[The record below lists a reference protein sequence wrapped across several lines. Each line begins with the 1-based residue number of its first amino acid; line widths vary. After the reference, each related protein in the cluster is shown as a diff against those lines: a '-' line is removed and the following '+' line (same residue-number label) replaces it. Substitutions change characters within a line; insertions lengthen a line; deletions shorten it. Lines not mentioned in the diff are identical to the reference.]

1 MTKKDKKQGL
11 GVSILGIVFVLL
23 ISLFG
28 VYFAIKNLKFG
39 LDLQGGFE
47 VLYEVNSID
56 GSKVTPEMVE
66 STYKII
72 DKRINVLGV
81 SEPEISIENN
91 NIRVT
96 MAGVD
101 NIDDARK
108 TISTTAALTFRTVD
122 GELLMDSSVLN
133 SGKASTGYD
142 TQKGYYISLSI
153 KDNDTFYKQTK
164 KVSEMEDNRIVIW
177 LDYEEGTEL
186 TQLVVKNG
194 KKDKDGN
201 DVSTIMTGYY
211 RPNGV
216 ITKNEDGEEVEGKDA
231 FVCGDL
237 KNSNCLSVA
246 SVKEGFASDVIIE
259 GNFTKADADG
269 LVELINSGSM
279 PTKLTEISSK
289 TVTASFGEDSL
300 DKTFKAGLYGIIA
313 IAVLLILIYRV
324 SGFIASV
331 SILSYTFLTLLL
343 FNLVGG
349 RLTLQGIAA
358 LVIGIGMAVD
368 SAVILY
374 SRIKEELNKKMS
386 LKTAYE
392 KGSKDSFISILD
404 ANVTTLIA
412 AIILF
417 KFGESSV
424 KGFATML
431 IISIVV
437 TFIVMVYLNKYLVKL
452 FAQSPKF
459 ENHKGLF
466 IGFKERKERKFN
478 FVKPR
483 FVIFIIVGI
492 ILIVGACFTYNE
504 GLNLGIDFKG
514 GSTIEINSK
523 NKLVLNDIKEDIKG
537 LEYKLEKSEKID
549 DTRVYLTISNVLDN
563 DETQKVENYFNEKY
577 EATTSVGAVS
587 NKVKKDITKNA
598 IKALIYACIGMI
610 IYVSIRFKF
619 SYAISAIIALIHDSV
634 MVLIAFSLLR
644 FEVNSMFIAAI
655 LSIVG
660 YSINN
665 TIVIFDR
672 VRENKTKI
680 YKDKINKVDD
690 LKDIVNTSLSQTVL
704 RCIITTITTLLP
716 VISLIV
722 VGSHEIFNFNIALL
736 IGLVVGT
743 FSSLFISSQI
753 WMLIEKRSIGR
764 DTTKHWYDDDKKKK
778 KKEPEELMV
787 KGVNC

>member
-1 MTKKDKKQGL
+1 MAKNKDKKIGL
-11 GVSILGIVFVLL
+11 GLSSLITIIVLL
-23 ISLFG
+23 ISILG
-28 VYFAIKNLKFG
+28 AYYSIKNLKFG

-101 NIDDARK
+101 NIDEARK
-108 TISTTAALTFRTVD
+108 TISTTAALTFRTID
-122 GELLMDSSVLN
+122 GELLADSSVLDTV
-133 SGKASTGYD
+133 GVDYQTKGGYVL
-142 TQKGYYISLSI
+142 TFKI
-153 KDNDTFYKQTK
+153 KDYDKFYALTK
-164 KVSEMEDNRIVIW
+164 KVSEMEDNRMVIW
-177 LDYEEGTEL
+177 LDYVEGTEI
-186 TQLVVKNG
+186 TKVVVKTNEIDPKT
-194 KKDKDGN
+194 KKPKT
-201 DVSTIMTGYY
+201 TIMDGYFDT
-211 RPNGV
+211 V
-216 ITKNEDGEEVEGKDA
+216 TTINEDGEEVVEKADA
-231 FVCGDL
+231 HVCGDL
-237 KNSNCLSVA
+237 KKSNCLSVA
-246 SVKEGFASDVIIE
+246 SVGQAFSQDVILR
-259 GNFTKADADG
+259 GNFTKADAEELKD
-269 LVELINSGSM
+269 LINSGSM
-279 PTKLTEISSK
+279 PTKLKEISSK
-289 TVTASFGEDSL
+289 TVTASFGEGSL
-300 DKTFKAGLYGIIA
+300 DKTFKAGVIGIAA

-324 SGFIASV
+324 SGLIASI
-331 SILSYTFLTLLL
+331 SILAYTFLTLLL

-392 KGSKDSFISILD
+392 KGSKESFISILD

-431 IISIVV
+431 IISILV
-437 TFIVMVYLNKYLVKL
+437 TFIVMVYLNKYLIKL

-466 IGFKERKERKFN
+466 IGFKERKNRVFN

-483 FVIFIIVGI
+483 FVVFAIVGL
-492 ILIVGACFTYNE
+492 ILIVGGFFTYSE

-523 NKLVLNDIKEDIKG
+523 NNLKLSDVKEDIKS
-537 LEYKLEKSEKID
+537 LEYKLEKIEKID
-549 DTRVYLTISNVLDN
+549 DDSVYLTISNVLDN
-563 DETQKVENYFNEKY
+563 EETQKVENYFNEKY

-610 IYVSIRFKF
+610 IYVSIRFRF

-672 VRENKTKI
+672 IRENKTKN
-680 YKDKINKVDD
+680 YKDKINKSDD
-690 LKDIVNTSLSQTVL
+690 LKDIVNTSLSQTVV

-764 DTTKHWYDDDKKKK
+764 DTTKHWYDDAKKK

>member
-1 MTKKDKKQGL
+1 MAKNKINKLGL
-11 GVSILGIVFVLL
+11 GTTIFLTIGVLL
-23 ISLFG
+23 ISILG
-28 VYFAIKNLKFG
+28 VYSAIKNLKFG

-101 NIDDARK
+101 NIDEARK
-108 TISTTAALTFRTVD
+108 TISTTAALTFRTTD

-142 TQKGYYISLSI
+142 TQKGYYISLSV
-153 KDNDTFYKQTK
+153 KDYDKFYKETK
-164 KVSEMEDNRIVIW
+164 KVSELEDNRIVIW

-186 TQLVVKNG
+186 TYIPITTKDKNG
-194 KKDKDGN
+194 KEET
-201 DVSTIMTGYY
+201 SYQTGYY
-211 RPNGV
+211 KV
-216 ITKNEDGEEVEGKDA
+216 NEDGKSETYI
-231 FVCGDL
+231 CGDL
-237 KNSNCLSVA
+237 KNSNCLSAATV
-246 SVKEGFASDVIIE
+246 SQGFASDVIIQ
-259 GNFTKADADG
+259 GSFTKQEADG

-279 PTKLTEISSK
+279 PTKLKEISSK

-300 DKTFKAGLYGIIA
+300 DKTFKAGVIGIVA
-313 IAVLLILIYRV
+313 IMILLVLIYKF
-324 SGFIASV
+324 SGLIASV
-331 SILSYTFLTLLL
+331 SILAYTFLTLLL

-374 SRIKEELNKKMS
+374 SRVKEELNKKMS

-392 KGSKDSFISILD
+392 KGSKESFISILD

-437 TFIVMVYLNKYLVKL
+437 TFIVMVYLNKLLIRL
-452 FAQSPKF
+452 FVQSSKF
-459 ENHKGLF
+459 EKHTWLF
-466 IGFKERKERKFN
+466 IGFREKKDRKFD

-483 FVIFIIVGI
+483 FVVFTVVSL
-492 ILIVGACFTYNE
+492 ILIVGAVFTYTK

-514 GSTIEINSK
+514 GSTIEINAK
-523 NKLVLNDIKEDIKG
+523 NNLTLNDVKADLKELD
-537 LEYKLEKSEKID
+537 YKLDRIEKID
-549 DTRVYLTISNVLDN
+549 DTRVYITISNVLDN
-563 DETQKVENYFNEKY
+563 EATQKVETYFNDKY

-587 NKVKKDITKNA
+587 NKVKKDITRNA

-619 SYAISAIIALIHDSV
+619 SYAISAIIALVHDSL
-634 MVLIAFSLLR
+634 MVLIIFSLLR

-672 VRENKTKI
+672 VRENKNKK
-680 YKDKINKVDD
+680 YNDKINKVDE
-690 LKDIVNTSLSQTVL
+690 LKDVVNTSLSQTVV

-716 VISLIV
+716 VLSLIF
-722 VGSHEIFNFNIALL
+722 VGAHEVFNFNIALL
-736 IGLVVGT
+736 TGLLVGT
-743 FSSLFISSQI
+743 FSSIFISSQI
-753 WMLIEKRSIGR
+753 WMLIEKRSIGK
-764 DTTKHWYDDDKKKK
+764 DKTKHWYDDDTKKK
-778 KKEPEELMV
+778 KKEPEELMI

>member
-1 MTKKDKKQGL
+1 MTKNKQGL
-11 GVSILGIVFVLL
+11 GISILTVIFVLL
-23 ISLFG
+23 ISVLG
-28 VYFAIKNLKFG
+28 AYYSIKNLKFG

-101 NIDDARK
+101 NIDEARK
-108 TISTTAALTFRTVD
+108 TISSTAALTFRTVD

-142 TQKGYYISLSI
+142 TQKGYYIALSI

-186 TQLVVKNG
+186 TKLVVKNG

-201 DVSTIMTGYY
+201 DITTLMDGYY
-211 RPNGV
+211 RPNGI
-216 ITKNEDGEEVEGKDA
+216 ITVNEDGEEVEGKDA

-237 KNSNCLSVA
+237 KKSNCLSVA

-259 GNFTKADADG
+259 GNFTKADADA

-279 PTKLTEISSK
+279 PTKLKEISSK

-313 IAVLLILIYRV
+313 IAVLLVIIYKF
-324 SGFIASV
+324 SGFIASI
-331 SILSYTFLTLLL
+331 SILTYTFLTLLL

-374 SRIKEELNKKMS
+374 SRVKEELNKKMS

-392 KGSKDSFISILD
+392 KGSKESFISVLD

-431 IISIVV
+431 IISIIV
-437 TFIVMVYLNKYLVKL
+437 TFIVMVYLNKYIIKSFV
-452 FAQSPKF
+452 QTSKF
-459 ENHKGLF
+459 ENHKRIF
-466 IGFKERKERKFN
+466 IGFKERNKSHKLN

-483 FVIFIIVGI
+483 FVVFAIVTLIIV
-492 ILIVGACFTYNE
+492 VGAVFTYNK

-523 NKLVLNDIKEDIKG
+523 NKLVLNDVKEDIKG
-537 LEYKLEKSEKID
+537 LEYKLEKIEKID
-549 DTRVYLTISNVLDN
+549 DSRVYATISNVLDN
-563 DETQKVENYFNEKY
+563 DETQKVEDYFNEKY

-619 SYAISAIIALIHDSV
+619 SYAISAIIALVHDSV
-634 MVLIAFSLLR
+634 MVLIAFSLLKL
-644 FEVNSMFIAAI
+644 EVNSMFIAAI

-672 VRENKTKI
+672 IRENKTKI
-680 YKDKINKVDD
+680 YKDKINKFDD
-690 LKDIVNTSLSQTVL
+690 LKDIVNTSLSQTIV

-722 VGSHEIFNFNIALL
+722 VGSHEILNFNIALL
-736 IGLVVGT
+736 IGLLVGT
-743 FSSLFISSQI
+743 FSSIFISSQI
-753 WMLIEKRSIGR
+753 WMTIEKRFIGR
-764 DTTKHWYDDDKKKK
+764 DTTKHWYDEPKGS
-778 KKEPEELMV
+778 KKEKEELMV

>member
-1 MTKKDKKQGL
+1 MAKNKDKKIGL
-11 GVSILGIVFVLL
+11 GLSSLITIIVLL
-23 ISLFG
+23 ISILG
-28 VYFAIKNLKFG
+28 AYYSIKNLKFG

-101 NIDDARK
+101 NIDEARK

-133 SGKASTGYD
+133 SGKASTGFDAKDGYFITLSVKDYD
-142 TQKGYYISLSI
+142 K
-153 KDNDTFYKQTK
+153 FYEATK
-164 KVSEMEDNRIVIW
+164 KVSEMEQNFIVIW

-186 TQLVVKNG
+186 SQMVVKVNG
-194 KKDKDGN
+194 KN
-201 DVSTIMTGYY
+201 RIEYGYY
-211 RPNGV
+211 DTV
-216 ITKNEDGEEVEGKDA
+216 TTINEDGEEVVEKKDSH
-231 FVCGDL
+231 VCGDL
-237 KNSNCLSVA
+237 KKSNCLSAATVR
-246 SVKEGFASDVIIE
+246 EGFASDVRIT
-259 GNFTKADADG
+259 GNFTKTDADG

-279 PTKLTEISSK
+279 PTKLKEISSK

-324 SGFIASV
+324 SGLIASI
-331 SILSYTFLTLLL
+331 SILAYTFLTLLL

-386 LKTAYE
+386 LKTAYD
-392 KGSKDSFISILD
+392 KGSKESFISILD

-437 TFIVMVYLNKYLVKL
+437 TFIVMVYLNKYLIKL

-466 IGFKERKERKFN
+466 IGFKERKNRVFN

-483 FVIFIIVGI
+483 FVVFTIVGL
-492 ILIVGACFTYNE
+492 ILIVGGFFTYSE

-523 NKLVLNDIKEDIKG
+523 NSLKLSDVKEDIKS
-537 LEYKLEKSEKID
+537 LEYKLEKIESID
-549 DTRVYLTISNVLDN
+549 DGIVYLTISNVLDN
-563 DETQKVENYFNEKY
+563 EETQKVENYFNEKY

-610 IYVSIRFKF
+610 IYVSIRFRF

-672 VRENKTKI
+672 IRENKTKN
-680 YKDKINKVDD
+680 YKDKINKIDD
-690 LKDIVNTSLSQTVL
+690 LKDIVNTSLSQTVV

-753 WMLIEKRSIGR
+753 WMHIEKRSIGR
-764 DTTKHWYDDDKKKK
+764 DTTKHWYDEKDKKKK
-778 KKEPEELMV
+778 REPEELMV

>member
-108 TISTTAALTFRTVD
+108 TISTTAALTFRTVE

-186 TQLVVKNG
+186 TTIPITTKDKNG
-194 KKDKDGN
+194 KEQ
-201 DVSTIMTGYY
+201 TTYQTGYY
-211 RPNGV
+211 
-216 ITKNEDGEEVEGKDA
+216 KENEDGTKVA
-231 FVCGDL
+231 YICGDL
-237 KNSNCLSVA
+237 QNSSCLSAATV
-246 SVKEGFASDVIIE
+246 SQGFASDVIIQ
-259 GNFTKADADG
+259 GNFTKKEADG

-279 PTKLTEISSK
+279 PTKLKEISSK

-300 DKTFKAGLYGIIA
+300 DKTFKAGVIGIVA
-313 IAVLLILIYRV
+313 IMILLVLIYKF
-324 SGFIASV
+324 SGLIASV
-331 SILSYTFLTLLL
+331 SILAYTFLTLLL

-374 SRIKEELNKKMS
+374 SRVKEELNKKMS

-392 KGSKDSFISILD
+392 KGSKESFISILD

-437 TFIVMVYLNKYLVKL
+437 TFIVMVYLNKLLIRL
-452 FAQSPKF
+452 FVQSSKF
-459 ENHKGLF
+459 EKHTWLF
-466 IGFKERKERKFN
+466 IGFREKKDRKFD

-483 FVIFIIVGI
+483 FVVFTVVSL
-492 ILIVGACFTYNE
+492 ILIVGAVFTYTK

-523 NKLVLNDIKEDIKG
+523 NNLVLDTVKEDIKT
-537 LEYKLEKSEKID
+537 LEYKLERIEKID
-549 DTRVYLTISNVLDN
+549 DTRVYITISNVLDN
-563 DETQKVENYFNEKY
+563 EATQKVETYFNDKY

-587 NKVKKDITKNA
+587 NKVKKDITRNA

-619 SYAISAIIALIHDSV
+619 SYAISAIIALVHDSL
-634 MVLIAFSLLR
+634 MVLIIFSLLR

-672 VRENKTKI
+672 VRENKNKK
-680 YKDKINKVDD
+680 YNDKINKVDE
-690 LKDIVNTSLSQTVL
+690 LKDVVNTSLSQTVV

-716 VISLIV
+716 VLSLIF
-722 VGSHEIFNFNIALL
+722 VGAHEVFNFNIALL
-736 IGLVVGT
+736 TGLLVGT
-743 FSSLFISSQI
+743 FSSIFISSQI
-753 WMLIEKRSIGR
+753 WMLIEKRSIGK
-764 DTTKHWYDDDKKKK
+764 DKTKHWYDDDTKKK
-778 KKEPEELMV
+778 KKEPEELMI